1 MLQTISMPPFSPLA
15 LYVAYF
21 LQIGLVGLAVAAGL
35 AFLAGSCAGSFAN
48 ACAMRL
54 VRNEDFI
61 YSRSRCRGCDRQLRW
76 HENLPLLGYALQR
89 GKCRSCGSPISIR
102 YPAVEFAAGLLVT
115 GYCLTLP
122 PAMAVGFSLALIFVG
137 VACLTDMEA
146 LTLHPMLLSLLGL
159 FGLLFALAGEF
170 GLLSWHI
177 GSAQSLSGIL
187 FAGLLP
193 VLINTIYRAIRGH
206 NGFGEGDFW
215 MMAALGAWLGPI
227 AGMGLFLLAS
237 WLGAMVGIGMMIA
250 GRASSM
256 TRLPFGLFAGI
267 VFILWPNLFTRV
279 F

>member
-21 LQIGLVGLAVAAGL
+21 LQIGLAGL
-35 AFLAGSCAGSFAN
+35 AIAAALAFMVGLCAGSFAN

-61 YSRSRCRGCDRQLRW
+61 FSKSRCRGCDRPLRW
-76 HENLPLLGYALQR
+76 HENLPLLGYATQKGR
-89 GKCRSCGSPISIR
+89 CRSCGSRFSIR
-102 YPAVEFAAGLLVT
+102 YPAVELAAGLLVA

-122 PAMAVGFSLALIFVG
+122 PAMAIGFTLALVFVG
-137 VACLTDMEA
+137 IACLTDIEA

-159 FGLLFALAGEF
+159 FGLLFSLAGEF

-177 GSAQSLSGIL
+177 SSAQSLSGIN
-187 FAGLLP
+187 A
-193 VLINTIYRAIRGH
+193 IYRLIRGH

-215 MMAALGAWLGPI
+215 MMAALGAWLGPL
-227 AGMGLFLLAS
+227 AGMGLFLLAC
-237 WLGAMVGIGMMIA
+237 WLGALVGIGMMLL

-256 TRLPFGLFAGI
+256 TRLPFGLFAGV